1 MEFFKQYLKIIN
13 YTLIGLVFAFTSFY
27 LLANEYHYLEL
38 RKDYHVEFNSQP
50 LVTSFENK
58 IKTVNDNIS
67 KFNANTYQGSIPV
80 NKMQVFYHNLKTCS
94 DKFSNET
101 IQNMKDK
108 DKITIIDVYKLRE
121 SYENDI
127 LNGCIVNNLY
137 WLTTIN
143 SDTFNNRYLLDNKDM
158 IQLYI
163 NSLLDETSYLKKDL
177 INNSS
182 YFFNTSIASSSIK
195 DNTRDGFYEVI
206 GAYNKAASF
215 VEYVSNWYKDEV
227 EGNHD

>member
-27 LLANEYHYLEL
+27 LLANGYHYLEL

-80 NKMQVFYHNLKTCS
+80 NKMQVFYHNLKTCN

-101 IQNMKDK
+101 IKNMKDK

-143 SDTFNNRYLLDNKDM
+143 SDTFNSRYLLDNKDM

-195 DNTRDGFYEVI
+195 DNTRDGFYEVM

>member
-27 LLANEYHYLEL
+27 LLANGYHYLEL

-94 DKFSNET
+94 DNFSNET

-143 SDTFNNRYLLDNKDM
+143 SDTFNSRYLLDNKDM

-195 DNTRDGFYEVI
+195 DNTRDGFYEVM